1 MTIFL
6 ALCAGL
12 GLSAACG
19 LRVFLPLFV
28 AAVAVRAGGLSVGTQ
43 FDWLG
48 SNASIVVFGTATA
61 VEIVGFMIPWVDHVL
76 DLLAAPLA
84 AVAGSVLMCSQL
96 LTLSV
101 TSVDGSTVEPL
112 LNPAVSWSLG
122 IIVGAATASG
132 VEAASIAGRLS
143 SSVLTIGWLNPIYG
157 MIETALSFIVT
168 LGAIWIPIIVGG
180 LVLLP
185 PRLPERPPLFFPPR
199 KQCHQRQIVRD
210 FQHARHPCFTER
222 VSSCENYLSRAGALP
237 RHFAGESVRG

>member
-28 AAVAVRAGGLSVGTQ
+28 AAVAVRAGGLAVGSQ

-48 SNASIVVFGTATA
+48 SNAAIVVFGTATA
-61 VEIVGFMIPWVDHVL
+61 VEIVGFLIPWVDHVL

-112 LNPAVSWSLG
+112 LNPAVAWSLG

-157 MIETALSFIVT
+157 MIETALAFIVT

-180 LVLLP
+180 IVLLM
-185 PRLPERPPLFFPPR
+185 LPVVLFAIWRIFAWR
-199 KQCHQRQIVRD
+199 SKQRRAHEEKLR
-210 FQHARHPCFTER
+210 HARER
-222 VSSCENYLSRAGALP
+222 IAYSISHHNERIAGAP
-237 RHFAGESVRG
+237 HDGPGPSTPA